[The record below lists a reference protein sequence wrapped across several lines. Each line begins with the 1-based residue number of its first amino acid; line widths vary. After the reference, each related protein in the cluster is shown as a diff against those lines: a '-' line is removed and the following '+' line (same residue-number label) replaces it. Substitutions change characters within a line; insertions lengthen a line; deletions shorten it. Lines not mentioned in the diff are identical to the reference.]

1 MTDLIEQRLTEAGH
15 RWQAT
20 QPPPPTVPVD
30 RLTSP
35 ASRRTR
41 TTWVAAAAAVVVTG
55 GIVAAVTRPSSP
67 AAPLGPP
74 PPAPST
80 HQVGPVVPGAV
91 PFAPLP
97 ATHPDVG
104 PPLRG
109 GSPFGSVGVYGAIT
123 GRVRPGD
130 TLSFTIRLVSTHDLP
145 LEPCP
150 NYTTSVGQV
159 SHTWQLNCSR
169 VPFVDDRGRP
179 YLPADRLV
187 AFRMR
192 VQVPDL
198 PGRQK
203 VLWVIDGP
211 RAMPGTYGMIH
222 IG

>member
-1 MTDLIEQRLTEAGH
+1 MTDLLEQRLTEAGR
-15 RWQAT
+15 RWQAA
-20 QPPPPTVPVD
+20 QPSPPAVPVD
-30 RLTSP
+30 RLAAAGT
-35 ASRRTR
+35 RRTR
-41 TTWVAAAAAVVVTG
+41 TAWVAAAAAVAVTG
-55 GIVAAVTRPSSP
+55 GIAFAVTRPATP

-91 PFAPLP
+91 PFVPLP
-97 ATHPDVG
+97 ARHPDRRTVAA
-104 PPLRG
+104 
-109 GSPFGSVGVYGAIT
+109 FGSVSVYGAIS

-145 LEPCP
+145 LDHCP
-150 NYTTSVGQV
+150 DVTVSVGEA
-159 SHTWQLNCSR
+159 SHTWQLNCAQ
-169 VPFVDDRGRP
+169 VPSVDDQGRP

-187 AFRMR
+187 PFQMQVR
-192 VQVPDL
+192 VPDL

-211 RAMPGTYGMIH
+211 QATPGTYGIIH